1 LSGKRG
7 WILSEAVGRLRS
19 ATLAYVAAWVGI
31 EASAAAALTPVG
43 SWATNWLIGRSGRYA
58 VANKE
63 IAMFLLSPQGLA
75 VVALAALVALFGS
88 ALGRAATMTIA
99 AECER
104 IAQGQAGTSG
114 RRAWRG
120 MAVRSGLATLRR
132 APAIAV
138 LVARQLGIFALVLV
152 PFLVVIAGI
161 GWWTVRGVELYWVVT
176 TRPARFWMGLAG
188 IAPVVILAACVA
200 APLAVRWSLAL
211 PVCVLERRPPAESMR
226 ISVGLM
232 RGRVREALLVR
243 LGWIG
248 GVALASFV
256 LSLAVYEASVAVLSV
271 EFGSLRLSAFV
282 AGLVLILSAATL
294 TVESVVM
301 RAGDAL
307 LVFSMWRRWS
317 PDAEGAVGRP
327 RAASGAVLPARRVR
341 GMMAVCLGVVVLAGV
356 MSARMVGELDRPL
369 AVEIT
374 GHRGAAS
381 VAPENT
387 IPAVEMAA
395 RLGADRAEID
405 VMLTSD
411 GRLVVFH
418 DTDMRRLAGD
428 PRRVVDMTLEEL
440 RGFDV
445 GGWFDP
451 SFAGQRVPTFEELL
465 DALRAS
471 TLEGFSLNVELKSL
485 RGDEER
491 LAAGVVAALR
501 SRGDTGCVITSL
513 SVPALA
519 AVRRIEPERPIGI
532 VLSASLGDVSRL
544 DVDFYSVP
552 VGVATPAF
560 IADAARQGRGVQVWS
575 VNDADAMTRLALRGV
590 DGVIVHD
597 IPPMRERLNELAE
610 LEPLERLLLAFRT
623 RLLD

>member
-1 LSGKRG
+1 MD
-7 WILSEAVGRLRS
+7 RLRS
-19 ATLAYVAAWVGI
+19 APLAYVAAWVGI
-31 EASAAAALTPVG
+31 EAAAAAALTPVG

-63 IAMFLLSPQGLA
+63 IAMFLLSPQGLG

-104 IAQGQAGTSG
+104 IAQGQAGTTG

-120 MAVRSGLATLRR
+120 MAVRGGLAALRR

-138 LVARQLGIFALVLV
+138 LVARQLGILALVLA

-188 IAPVVILAACVA
+188 IAPLAIMAACVA
-200 APLAVRWSLAL
+200 APMVVRWSLAL

-243 LGWIG
+243 LGWLG
-248 GVALASFV
+248 GVALASFL
-256 LSLAVYEASVAVLSV
+256 LSSGVYAASVAVLSV

-282 AGLVLILSAATL
+282 AGLVLIVSAATL

-317 PDAEGAVGRP
+317 PDAQGAVGRP
-327 RAASGAVLPARRVR
+327 QAASGAAVPARRVR
-341 GMMAVCLGVVVLAGV
+341 GMVAVCLAVGVLAGVLAGV

-387 IPAVEMAA
+387 IPAVELAA

-405 VMLTSD
+405 VMLTGD
-411 GRLVVFH
+411 GQLAVFH
-418 DTDMRRLAGD
+418 DTDMRRLGGD

-445 GGWFDP
+445 GVWFDP

-471 TLEGFSLNVELKSL
+471 NLGDFSLNVELKSL

-575 VNDADAMTRLALRGV
+575 VNDPGTMTRLALRGV

-597 IPPMRERLNELAE
+597 IPPMRERLDELAE

-623 RLLD
+623 RLLE

>member
-1 LSGKRG
+1 M
-7 WILSEAVGRLRS
+7 V
-19 ATLAYVAAWVGI
+19 
-31 EASAAAALTPVG
+31 
-43 SWATNWLIGRSGRYA
+43 
-58 VANKE
+58 
-63 IAMFLLSPQGLA
+63 
-75 VVALAALVALFGS
+75 
-88 ALGRAATMTIA
+88 
-99 AECER
+99 
-104 IAQGQAGTSG
+104 
-114 RRAWRG
+114 
-120 MAVRSGLATLRR
+120 
-132 APAIAV
+132 
-138 LVARQLGIFALVLV
+138 
-152 PFLVVIAGI
+152 
-161 GWWTVRGVELYWVVT
+161 
-176 TRPARFWMGLAG
+176 
-188 IAPVVILAACVA
+188 
-200 APLAVRWSLAL
+200 
-211 PVCVLERRPPAESMR
+211 
-226 ISVGLM
+226 
-232 RGRVREALLVR
+232 
-243 LGWIG
+243 
-248 GVALASFV
+248 
-256 LSLAVYEASVAVLSV
+256 
-271 EFGSLRLSAFV
+271 
-282 AGLVLILSAATL
+282 
-294 TVESVVM
+294 
-301 RAGDAL
+301 
-307 LVFSMWRRWS
+307 
-317 PDAEGAVGRP
+317 
-327 RAASGAVLPARRVR
+327 
-341 GMMAVCLGVVVLAGV
+341 AVCLAVVVLAGV

-405 VMLTSD
+405 VMLTGD
-411 GRLVVFH
+411 GQLAVFH
-418 DTDMRRLAGD
+418 DTDLRRLGGD

-445 GGWFDP
+445 GAWFDP
-451 SFAGQRVPTFEELL
+451 AFAGQRVPTFEELL

-471 TLEGFSLNVELKSL
+471 KLGDFSLNVELKSL

-575 VNDADAMTRLALRGV
+575 VNDSDTMTRLALRGV

-597 IPPMRERLNELAE
+597 IPPMRERLDELTE

-623 RLLD
+623 RLLE